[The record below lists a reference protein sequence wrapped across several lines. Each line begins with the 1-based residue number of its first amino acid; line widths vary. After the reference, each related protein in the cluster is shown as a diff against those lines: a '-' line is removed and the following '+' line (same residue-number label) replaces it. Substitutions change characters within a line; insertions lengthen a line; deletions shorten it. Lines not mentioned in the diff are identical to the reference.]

1 MTEETTRTTTES
13 DWATE
18 PYTEPYFTMNDRAE
32 GGFNL
37 SFYNPEFA
45 VDVNRIEFKDTDE
58 NGNNVTLDFD
68 TMRPLKP
75 EERKR
80 LDAAITVLVEGAAA
94 AANREAEEAE
104 AK

>member
-1 MTEETTRTTTES
+1 MKVEENNT
-13 DWATE
+13 
-18 PYTEPYFTMNDRAE
+18 TEPYFTMNGREE

-45 VDVNRIEFKDTDE
+45 VDVNRIEFKDVDE
-58 NGNNVTLDFD
+58 NGNNVSLDFD